1 MRCKGFLPTP
11 SAPLNEIMSR
21 HAKHRPIPESHR
33 GSEHLDNERTFL
45 AWVRTDVALI
55 SLGFVVSRLSPTLS
69 AAGAVNASRILSKT
83 QPVGIVLIVFGAL
96 VTVLA
101 ALRYDQVNRQI
112 EAGMVKTDRGLV
124 WIVTLLI
131 FLLSA
136 AAVVYMVMGG

>member
-1 MRCKGFLPTP
+1 
-11 SAPLNEIMSR
+11 MSKHTR
-21 HAKHRPIPESHR
+21 HHPIPETHR
-33 GSEHLDNERTFL
+33 ASEHLDNERTFL

-69 AAGAVNASRILSKT
+69 AAGAVNASRILSRT

-112 EAGMVKTDRGLV
+112 EAGLVKTDRGLV

-131 FLLSA
+131 TLLSA
-136 AAVVYMVMGG
+136 AAVVYMVMEG

>member
-1 MRCKGFLPTP
+1 MMSKHP
-11 SAPLNEIMSR
+11 S
-21 HAKHRPIPESHR
+21 HREIPEAHR
-33 GSEHLDNERTFL
+33 ALQHLDNERTFL

-112 EAGMVKTDRGLV
+112 EAGLVKPDRALV
-124 WIVTLLI
+124 WIVTLI
-131 FLLSA
+131 IAALSA
-136 AAVVYMVMGG
+136 GAVVYMVMGG

>member
-1 MRCKGFLPTP
+1 MTK
-11 SAPLNEIMSR
+11 
-21 HAKHRPIPESHR
+21 HATHRPIPESHR

-69 AAGAVNASRILSKT
+69 AAGAVNASRILSRT

-96 VTVLA
+96 VTVFA

-112 EAGMVKTDRGLV
+112 EAGLVKTDRGLV

-131 FLLSA
+131 CLLSA
-136 AAVVYMVMGG
+136 AAVVYMAMGG